1 MDLPSVAESLSL
13 FPSPR
18 ATDGTKG
25 GPNQRGSSGDMMLPS
40 ALPHL
45 ALFHTPTAQLAVNGG
60 SQHPSKRRS
69 GGHGP
74 TLADEVE
81 HELDLFPTPQVA
93 DGRRGA
99 EAEVGGR
106 HPSGARRSTGLITAV
121 HEVDLLPTP
130 VTAYSQ
136 RSPEEWR
143 AGRPAG
149 NGSRRERIGDLEV
162 AAKDLPLLPSPAAR
176 DHRSGKSNLLERN
189 ARPLNEVA
197 EMLLQPSGGIVDWGK
212 YARGVLRWEQVTGR
226 MVPCPL
232 QPGRNGNVLAPAFV
246 EWMMGLP
253 EGWVTDLGLSR
264 TAMLR
269 ILGNGVVWQ
278 QAVLGLTVLWPRVI
292 AACPTP

>member
-1 MDLPSVAESLSL
+1 MRNGRLRPAADMDLPSVAESLPL

-45 ALFHTPTAQLAVNGG
+45 ALFRTPTAQLAVNGG
-60 SQHPSKRRS
+60 SQHPSKRRG

-81 HELDLFPTPQVA
+81 HELDL
-93 DGRRGA
+93 
-99 EAEVGGR
+99 
-106 HPSGARRSTGLITAV
+106 
-121 HEVDLLPTP
+121 
-130 VTAYSQ
+130 
-136 RSPEEWR
+136 
-143 AGRPAG
+143 
-149 NGSRRERIGDLEV
+149 
-162 AAKDLPLLPSPAAR
+162 LPSPAAR
-176 DHRSGKSNLLERN
+176 DFRSGKSNLLGRN

-197 EMLLQPSGGIVDWGK
+197 EMLLQPESAGAGGKDLLPTPTASLGEVAATAEWKPGVIWWKQSRAACNVAAIAESLPVVAGVVDWGK

-226 MVPCPL
+226 LVPCPL

-292 AACPTP
+292 AACPTL